1 MQNSAELQLQAKE
14 EMKQIDVDKVII
26 VEEKAKF
33 NFMLLY
39 SVIVL
44 LSAFIFNS
52 PQELISG
59 LGRIAVDRSI
69 LVSDYMEIGNV
80 GAAFLNAGILMVLCT
95 FITKFNKVNM
105 NGTTMAAIF
114 TVGGFALFGK
124 NIFNVWAIMA
134 GVFLYSR
141 YKGEKFSKFIL
152 IAFFGTALGP
162 LVSQISFGL
171 GFPVHYSVVAGYL
184 AGILAGFLLPPLA
197 AHFVKFHQGF
207 NLYNLGFTC
216 GIVGS
221 LFMAIMRAF
230 SLENEKRA
238 ILASGYNKPLG
249 IYLYVFFA
257 TILVFGFVYNNK
269 SFSGYGRLLKRSGR
283 AVEDF
288 VLLEGF
294 GLTLINMAILGVI
307 TTSYVL
313 LVKGQLNGPIIGGII
328 TVVGFGAFGK
338 HAKNILPIM
347 VGVFLAAT
355 LMQWNVNATGPL
367 LAALFGT
374 TLAPIAGVF
383 GWTGGIIAGFLH
395 MAMVMNVG
403 SLHGAMNLYNNG
415 FSGGI
420 IAAILVP
427 VLESLRKEV

>member
-1 MQNSAELQLQAKE
+1 MQNSAELQLKSE
-14 EMKQIDVDKVII
+14 EELKSTEVDRVITVDEKV
-26 VEEKAKF
+26 KY
-33 NFMLLY
+33 NLMLLY
-39 SVIVL
+39 SVIIL

-52 PQELISG
+52 PQEIISG
-59 LGRIAVDRSI
+59 LGRIAIDRSI
-69 LVSDYMEIGNV
+69 LVSDYMEIGNI

-95 FITKFNKVNM
+95 LIAKKNEVNM
-105 NGTTMAAIF
+105 NGTTMAAVF

-124 NIFNVWAIMA
+124 NIYNVWAIML
-134 GVFLYSR
+134 GVYLYSK

-171 GFPVHYSVVAGYL
+171 GFPVGVAVVVGYL
-184 AGILAGFLLPPLA
+184 AGILAGFVLPPLA

-216 GIVGS
+216 GIVGTI
-221 LFMAIMRAF
+221 FMAVMRAF
-230 SLENEKRA
+230 TLENEKRA
-238 ILASGYNKPLG
+238 IVASGHNKELG
-249 IYLYVFFA
+249 IYLYLFFA
-257 TILVFGFVYNNK
+257 SILVFGYVFNNK
-269 SFSGYGRLLKRSGR
+269 SFKGYARLLKRSGR

-313 LVKGQLNGPIIGGII
+313 LVKGQLNGPIIGGIL

-338 HAKNILPIM
+338 HTKNILPIM
-347 VGVFLAAT
+347 LGVLLASSV
-355 LMQWNVNATGPL
+355 MQWEVNATGPL

-383 GWTGGIIAGFLH
+383 GWTGGIIAGAVH
-395 MAMVMNVG
+395 MALVMNVG

-420 IAAILVP
+420 VAAVLVP
-427 VLESLRKEV
+427 IFESLRKEV

>member
-1 MQNSAELQLQAKE
+1 MQNSAELQVQSKE
-14 EMKQIDVDKVII
+14 ELKSTEVDKVIA
-26 VEEKAKF
+26 VDEKVKY

-52 PQELISG
+52 PQEIISG

-69 LVSDYMEIGNV
+69 LVSDYMEIGNI
-80 GAAFLNAGILMVLCT
+80 GSAFFNAGILMVLCT
-95 FITKFNKVNM
+95 LIAKKNKVNM
-105 NGTTMAAIF
+105 NGTTMAAVF

-124 NIFNVWAIMA
+124 NIYNVWAIML
-134 GVFLYSR
+134 GVYLYSK

-171 GFPVHYSVVAGYL
+171 GFPVGVAVVAGYL
-184 AGILAGFLLPPLA
+184 AGILAGFVLPPLA

-216 GIVGS
+216 GIVGTI
-221 LFMAIMRAF
+221 FMAVMRAF
-230 SLENEKRA
+230 TLENEKRA
-238 ILASGYNKPLG
+238 IVASGHNKELG
-249 IYLYVFFA
+249 IYLYLLFA
-257 TILVFGFVYNNK
+257 SILVFGYVFNNK
-269 SFSGYGRLLKRSGR
+269 SFKGYGRLLKRSGR

-313 LVKGQLNGPIIGGII
+313 LVKGQLNGPIIGGIL
-328 TVVGFGAFGK
+328 TVAGFGAFGK
-338 HAKNILPIM
+338 HTKNILPIM
-347 VGVFLAAT
+347 LGVLLASSV
-355 LMQWNVNATGPL
+355 MQWEVNATGPL

-383 GWTGGIIAGFLH
+383 GWTAGIIAGVVH
-395 MAMVMNVG
+395 MALVMNVG

-420 IAAILVP
+420 VAAVLVP
-427 VLESLRKEV
+427 IFESLRKEV

>member
-1 MQNSAELQLQAKE
+1 MQNSVELQQQIKE
-14 EMKQIDVDKVII
+14 ELKQETVDKVII
-26 VEEKAKF
+26 VEEKVKF
-33 NFMLLY
+33 NLVLLY
-39 SVIVL
+39 SAIIL

-52 PQELISG
+52 PQDIISG
-59 LGRIAVDRSI
+59 LGRIVVDRSI
-69 LVSDYMEIGNV
+69 LVSDYMEIGNI
-80 GAAFLNAGILMVLCT
+80 GSAFLNAGILMVLCT
-95 FITKFNKVNM
+95 LITKKNNVNM

-124 NIFNVWAIMA
+124 NIFNVWAIMM
-134 GVFLYSR
+134 GVYLYSKF
-141 YKGEKFSKFIL
+141 KGEKFGKFIL

-171 GFPVHYSVVAGYL
+171 GFPVNIAVPVGYL
-184 AGILAGFLLPPLA
+184 AGIVAGFVLPPLA

-216 GIVGS
+216 GIVGTF
-221 LFMAIMRAF
+221 FMAVMRAF
-230 SLENEKRA
+230 TLENERRMVV
-238 ILASGYNKPLG
+238 ASGHNQILG
-249 IYLYVFFA
+249 TYLYIFFA
-257 TILVFGFVYNNK
+257 SILVFGYVFNNK
-269 SFSGYGRLLKRSGR
+269 SFRGYGRLLKRSGR

-313 LVKGQLNGPIIGGII
+313 LVKGQLNGPIIGGIL
-328 TVVGFGAFGK
+328 TVAGFGAFGK
-338 HAKNILPIM
+338 HTKNVLPIM
-347 VGVFLAAT
+347 MGVFIAST
-355 LMQWNVNATGPL
+355 LMQWDVNATGPL

-395 MAMVMNVG
+395 MAVVMNVG

-420 IAAILVP
+420 VAAVLVP
-427 VLESLRKEV
+427 ILESLRKEV